1 MRNVPSKIAGDT
13 YTSQELNEGTLNEDK
28 HIITDTLQNFDST
41 SVSQK
46 MQAIILAAGNR
57 LTYIEDTG
65 STGAAYKVK
74 NLQSTSDQAK
84 FIQDGFKFTLIF
96 TNTNTV
102 PNPTIEFHGIIG
114 TYNIVDNNNNPLK
127 LNIFKLNSFV
137 EFVYNGTNFV
147 VASILTSQEDI
158 NKNNF
163 YSSTYTSPNYLL
175 TNNIVNPTSYYNGMV
190 INFVSNSKSNAP
202 VKLKI
207 GSLTAISLINDNGE
221 VSYNDILLN
230 SLVSAIYYS
239 GNFYL
244 LKIKNNI
251 IVNSNNTYSAFDN
264 SNVNRRSAFNIG
276 GLATYSSNVN
286 LSPLQS
292 HQKIKINN
300 TSNSVQITLPA
311 WSTCDDNCEYPI
323 MIESSDNAVSF
334 AAYNNEFIAYNGII
348 QSSISLI
355 VDNGSFII
363 KKDTINN
370 TWFVSGYS
378 QSNGA
383 VVGSIIQNLTGIIPV
398 GYLYLD
404 GSLVSR
410 TQYAKLFAAIGISFG
425 AGDGLTTF
433 KIPDFRGCVMKG
445 AGSVNSAP
453 IGQQQSDAI
462 RNIIGSIS
470 HVAHD
475 SGSGIIT
482 TGAFSLGAIE
492 STAARAT
499 GSGDSRLINFNA
511 STVVPTANEN
521 RVKNYSV
528 YFFIKY

>member
-1 MRNVPSKIAGDT
+1 MRNVPNKVVGDI
-13 YTSQELNEGTLNEDK
+13 YTSQELNEGGLDEDK
-28 HIITDTLQNFDST
+28 HMITDTLQNFDNN

-57 LTYIEDTG
+57 LTYIENIG
-65 STGAAYKVK
+65 STGSAYKVK

-96 TNTNTV
+96 TNTNIV
-102 PNPTIEFHGIIG
+102 SNPTIEFDGIIG
-114 TYNIVDNNNNPLK
+114 TYNIVDNNNNPLQ

-147 VASILTSQEDI
+147 IASILTSPEDI

-175 TNNIVNPTSYYNGMV
+175 INNIVNPTSYYNGMV
-190 INFVSNSKSNAP
+190 INFVSNSKSNAS

-207 GSLTAISLINDNGE
+207 GGLTAISLINDNGE

-239 GNFYL
+239 GHFYL
-244 LKIKNNI
+244 LKVKNNI

-264 SNVNRRSAFNIG
+264 SNIGRRSAFNIN
-276 GLATYSSNVN
+276 GLASYSSNVT

-300 TSNSVQITLPA
+300 IANHVQIVLPQ
-311 WSTCDDNCEYPI
+311 WSACDDNCEYPI
-323 MIESSDNAVSF
+323 MIESSNHSVSF
-334 AAYNNEFIAYNGII
+334 IAFTGEFIQYDGIS

-355 VDNGSFII
+355 VDNGSFLI

-370 TWFVSGYS
+370 TWFISGYS

-383 VVGSIIQNLTGIIPV
+383 TVSSIVQNLTGIIPS
-398 GYLYLD
+398 GYLHTNGD
-404 GSLVSR
+404 LVSR
-410 TQYAKLFAAIGISFG
+410 TQYARLFAAIGTTFG
-425 AGDGLTTF
+425 EGDGTTTF
-433 KIPDFRGCVMKG
+433 ELPDFRGSVLKG
-445 AGSVNSAP
+445 AGAPNSAP
-453 IGQQQSDAI
+453 IGQLQGDAI
-462 RNIIGSIS
+462 RNITGSFATFGVRS
-470 HVAHD
+470 DSEA
-475 SGSGIIT
+475 SGSFSKTPNSQSVAQVVGGVSSRII
-482 TGAFSLGAIE
+482 
-492 STAARAT
+492 
-499 GSGDSRLINFNA
+499 FNA
-511 STVVPTANEN
+511 SGSVPTANEN

-528 YFFIKY
+528 YLFIKY